1 MPNNQSDSTNKFLSE
16 IIDYEENIYE
26 MTREIAGVAKRIKE
40 QDKEEPSPYPP
51 ILKAIKEVYVHR
63 VENRY

>member
-1 MPNNQSDSTNKFLSE
+1 
-16 IIDYEENIYE
+16 

>member
-1 MPNNQSDSTNKFLSE
+1 MHSNQSEATNKFLSE

-40 QDKEEPSPYPP
+40 HDKEEPSPEPP
-51 ILKAIKEVYVHR
+51 ILKAIKEVYFHR
-63 VENRY
+63 VVNHH